1 MKNKIMKIN
10 RLVAIFNTSAQTLL
24 DKMAKTIE
32 MKAKEIKRKKGRRR
46 NKNKINIINSQCKT
60 PKYGL

>member
-1 MKNKIMKIN
+1 MKIN